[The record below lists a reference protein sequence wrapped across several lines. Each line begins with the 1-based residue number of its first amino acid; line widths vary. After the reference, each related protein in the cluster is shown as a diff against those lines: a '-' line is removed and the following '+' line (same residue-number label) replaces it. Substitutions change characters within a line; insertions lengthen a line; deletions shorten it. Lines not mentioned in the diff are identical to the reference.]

1 MIIQIIVSFD
11 FKNTTN
17 KISKENLNIVSNLA
31 FQTMRM
37 AMNLGDPDKIK
48 EAIND
53 AKSIKGISDIKIYP
67 SKETIKFFDIKN
79 PLVSNENIILD
90 QFSNPS
96 LVSLEQNINGIDHL
110 RLIRP
115 WLRIKHVYPVMQMQ
129 KKAV

>member
-1 MIIQIIVSFD
+1 MKAIKIFKTIGFKVSSAVFVVLLFSFVIMQIIVSFD

-90 QFSNPS
+90 QFFNPS
-96 LVSLEQNINGIDHL
+96 LVSLEQKL
-110 RLIRP
+110 
-115 WLRIKHVYPVMQMQ
+115 ME
-129 KKAV
+129 